1 MKVQEA
7 GRQVATEVLRK
18 ANNSTCWNEC
28 VSTKTETQAP
38 SKGKKAPRGPLGSW
52 GGMRRKMG
60 EGLLELAALPET

>member
-28 VSTKTETQAP
+28 VSTETETHAP

-52 GGMRRKMG
+52 GG
-60 EGLLELAALPET
+60 

>member
-18 ANNSTCWNEC
+18 ANDSTCWNEC
-28 VSTKTETQAP
+28 VSTKTEPQTP

-52 GGMRRKMG
+52 GG
-60 EGLLELAALPET
+60 